1 MIIVVRH
8 FYSNGQVSL
17 FKQLYVLCSVLF
29 LQYNIYALWEFMMV
43 LIFCKHLYLLFT
55 TFLLNNLQNLWY
67 VGKCIFTRFRNI
79 LPILVFTFL
88 LYDGL
93 DQIMFLFRCFL
104 LLVAFI
110 IACYW
115 GVCLYLE
122 LSNASCYRV
131 TVSMNISLDE
141 DSFCFPYNPQI
152 KRGLL
157 CLNEKLD
164 IAAYKYQDL
173 RNKRTEIVSKAWHQ
187 LKYAPTTFDTKDWDD
202 VRLIETCMLW
212 FFCSPLYFIL
222 LVKRLC

>member
-1 MIIVVRH
+1 M
-8 FYSNGQVSL
+8 
-17 FKQLYVLCSVLF
+17 YVLCSVLF
-29 LQYNIYALWEFMMV
+29 LQYNIYGLCEFMMV
-43 LIFCKHLYLLFT
+43 LIFCKHLHLLLT
-55 TFLLNNLQNLWY
+55 TFLINNLQNLWY

-79 LPILVFTFL
+79 FPILVFTFL

-93 DQIMFLFRCFL
+93 DQIIFLFRCFL

-157 CLNEKLD
+157 RLNEKLD
-164 IAAYKYQDL
+164 IAAYKY
-173 RNKRTEIVSKAWHQ
+173 
-187 LKYAPTTFDTKDWDD
+187 
-202 VRLIETCMLW
+202 
-212 FFCSPLYFIL
+212 
-222 LVKRLC
+222 